1 MLTYDRRRESRLT
14 QTEGGFI
21 MTYTKPECRPIFLK
35 NIICDGVSA
44 QGIAGC
50 CFSAHQTH
58 ELLRHLDLV
67 GSLFVTVPSVGVFL
81 VVDCTD
87 CSGFNVDVAQEAD
100 REYFEDFDTLVVTEA
115 EASYETLNTL
125 FSNAAYG
132 EVQFLRLANE
142 RSLLIL
148 SAQAYEKLEF
158 FYD

>member
-1 MLTYDRRRESRLT
+1 MLTYDRRRERRLT

-21 MTYTKPECRPIFLK
+21 MTYTKPESRPIFLD
-35 NIICDGVSA
+35 NITFDGVSA

-50 CFSAHQTH
+50 CFSAHQTP

-100 REYFEDFDTLVVTEA
+100 REYFEDSDTLVVTEA
-115 EASYETLNTL
+115 EASSETLRTL

-132 EVQFLRLANE
+132 EVQLLLTNDRT
-142 RSLLIL
+142 LLIL

-158 FYD
+158 F

>member
-1 MLTYDRRRESRLT
+1 
-14 QTEGGFI
+14 
-21 MTYTKPECRPIFLK
+21 MTYTKPERYPVFLK
-35 NIICDGVSA
+35 TIIVDGVSA

-50 CFSAHQTH
+50 CFSAHQMH
-58 ELLRHLDLV
+58 ELLPHLDLV

-100 REYFEDFDTLVVTEA
+100 REYFEDSDTLVVTES
-115 EASYETLNTL
+115 EASSETLRTL

-132 EVQFLRLANE
+132 EIQLPHLQNDRT
-142 RSLLIL
+142 LLIL

>member
-21 MTYTKPECRPIFLK
+21 MTYTKPECRPILLQ

-50 CFSAHQTH
+50 YLSARQMH
-58 ELLRHLDLV
+58 ELLLHLDLV

-100 REYFEDFDTLVVTEA
+100 REYFEDFDTLVITEA
-115 EASYETLNTL
+115 EASTETLTTL

-132 EVQFLRLANE
+132 EIQLLHLPNDRT
-142 RSLLIL
+142 LLIL

>member
-21 MTYTKPECRPIFLK
+21 MTYTKPECRPILLK

-50 CFSAHQTH
+50 CFSAHQMH

-100 REYFEDFDTLVVTEA
+100 REYFDTLVVTEA
-115 EASYETLNTL
+115 EASSETLTTL

-132 EVQFLRLANE
+132 EIQLLHLPNDRT
-142 RSLLIL
+142 LLIL

>member
-14 QTEGGFI
+14 KTEGGFI

-50 CFSAHQTH
+50 RLSAHQTP

-87 CSGFNVDVAQEAD
+87 CSGFKVDVAQEAD
-100 REYFEDFDTLVVTEA
+100 REYFEDFDTLVITEA
-115 EASYETLNTL
+115 EASYETLSTL
-125 FSNAAYG
+125 FSNAAFA
-132 EVQFLRLANE
+132 EIELLHLPNDRT
-142 RSLLIL
+142 LLIL

>member
-1 MLTYDRRRESRLT
+1 MCVHPCNRPRRCIVLTYDRRRESRLT

-50 CFSAHQTH
+50 CFSAHQTP

-87 CSGFNVDVAQEAD
+87 CSGFNADVAQEAD

-115 EASYETLNTL
+115 EASSETLTTL
-125 FSNAAYG
+125 FSNAAFG
-132 EVQFLRLANE
+132 EIQWRRGIFL
-142 RSLLIL
+142 
-148 SAQAYEKLEF
+148 
-158 FYD
+158 

>member
-1 MLTYDRRRESRLT
+1 MTY
-14 QTEGGFI
+14 
-21 MTYTKPECRPIFLK
+21 TYTKPERYPVFLK
-35 NIICDGVSA
+35 TIIVDGVSA

-50 CFSAHQTH
+50 YFSAQQMH

-100 REYFEDFDTLVVTEA
+100 LEYFEDFDTLVVTEA
-115 EASYETLNTL
+115 EASYETLNTF

-132 EVQFLRLANE
+132 EVQFLRLPNE

>member
-1 MLTYDRRRESRLT
+1 
-14 QTEGGFI
+14 
-21 MTYTKPECRPIFLK
+21 MTYTKPESRPTLLK
-35 NIICDGVSA
+35 NIIVDGVSA

-100 REYFEDFDTLVVTEA
+100 LEYFEDFDTLVVTDA
-115 EASYETLNTL
+115 EASYETLTTL
-125 FSNAAYG
+125 FSNAAFG
-132 EVQFLRLANE
+132 EIQLLHLPNDRTF
-142 RSLLIL
+142 LIL